1 MDECN
6 DFWILFSFFLSLFSL
21 TLFKIL
27 GLLHMNMQIHMQVFV
42 GGTEGLHLLKRA
54 LEPTSY
60 WLQLALYYLLK
71 RFIWILKGTVK
82 LFFEFVEQKNRI
94 LYSTTYL

>member
-27 GLLHMNMQIHMQVFV
+27 GLLQIHMQVFV

-60 WLQLALYYLLK
+60 WWQLALHYLLK

>member
-42 GGTEGLHLLKRA
+42 GGTEGLHL
-54 LEPTSY
+54 EPTSY
-60 WLQLALYYLLK
+60 WWQLALYYLLK

-94 LYSTTYL
+94 YSTTYL

>member
-27 GLLHMNMQIHMQVFV
+27 GLLQIHMQVFV

-60 WLQLALYYLLK
+60 WWQLALYYLLK